1 MANNRKRDLLFFI
14 ENEVQF
20 ESLRPL
26 LVYIKKNKLASFD
39 ILIPSGGSSEA
50 VNLKDIYEG
59 GAKIA
64 KDNNF
69 CSWTSEKYKIPGSF
83 SCLYV

>member
-26 LVYIKKNKLASFD
+26 LVYIKKNKLVSFD

-50 VNLKDIYEG
+50 VNLKVLFVRRY
-59 GAKIA
+59 
-64 KDNNF
+64 NML
-69 CSWTSEKYKIPGSF
+69 
-83 SCLYV
+83 LYVVDIQGEPLAVFILCF

>member
-1 MANNRKRDLLFFI
+1 MAKNRKRDLLFFI

-26 LVYIKKNKLASFD
+26 LVCIKKNKLASFD
-39 ILIPSGGSSEA
+39 ILVPNGGFSET

-69 CSWTSEKYKIPGSF
+69 EK
-83 SCLYV
+83 